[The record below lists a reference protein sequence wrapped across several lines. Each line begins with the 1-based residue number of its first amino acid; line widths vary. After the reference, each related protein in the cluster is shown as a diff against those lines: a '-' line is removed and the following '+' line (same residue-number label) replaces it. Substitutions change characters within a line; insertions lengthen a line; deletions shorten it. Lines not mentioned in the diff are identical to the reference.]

1 MQHRYRSQAFLLASL
16 ILAAPARAQDA
27 ETFGAEDTR
36 APNPTKPAF
45 QPFSVAAGLDLSFL
59 PVIALPSL
67 DLKGL
72 SFQDSLAESSGLV
85 PLRTGLVRQA
95 PVRAVDGVWSELDG
109 GRWLWV
115 AEIRAID
122 AIGVRLHFAN
132 LDLPR
137 GAQLT
142 AFSPRDPSRIAGPIE
157 GRGAFET
164 GDLWTPTF
172 LGERAR
178 VEYLVQGEVGVEP
191 TLPFDLD
198 EVLHVYREPSL
209 QPEPEGGC
217 TIDSSC
223 VSGISS
229 VRNAVGRINYV
240 ENGGGYQCT
249 GQLMRTL
256 AGDFTPYFSTAN
268 HCIASSTVANT
279 AEIYWFYQSS
289 TCNGTVP
296 NINDVP
302 TSTYCSFVSTQV
314 SSDSTLLLV
323 QGTLPSGLY
332 WAGWTSAIQSLGTA
346 GIGIHHPQG
355 TSKKASTGTYL
366 ESYPCGSSD
375 HFSVVFSQGSC
386 DHGSSGS
393 GFFKTSN
400 DQFIGQVHCGD
411 PCTSNISYGRFADFY
426 PLVDTQLAVGSDDAL
441 ENNDSCGGLPDLNE
455 GTYSNLIVKGND
467 DDWYEISVPTGA
479 KLTVDL
485 NFTHAWGD
493 IDAALWVNCGDAS
506 STDISAG
513 VSNSEKLEWINTG
526 PTNTVA
532 WRVYLYN
539 DQRNQYSMTVSL
551 EPDNDTCLTAETI
564 TDNSTRTG
572 TVVNAT
578 HSVTSDCDI
587 GTTARDVW
595 YHYVASQTGTLQINT
610 VGSALDTV
618 VTVYNEC
625 GGTQLGCNDDAF
637 GGSPVA
643 YGTLQSYLTV
653 PVISGE
659 DYYLRI
665 AGYNGLVGWFQ
676 LRVDTDSGA
685 PFCLG
690 DGVSGNNCPCSNTST
705 TSLEAGCRNSTGSA
719 ARLTATG
726 LPDVS
731 NDTLVLQGIGMPPN
745 SSCLYFQGSAK
756 QSSGLG
762 AAFGDGLRC
771 AGGTVIRL
779 ATKTNNSSGTST
791 YPGFFDQSVSVKGN
805 LSFFGGTRYYQCWYR
820 NAAAYCTT
828 STFNVSNGYQVDWRP

>member
-1 MQHRYRSQAFLLASL
+1 MQHRSHTFLLASL
-16 ILAAPARAQDA
+16 LLATPALAQDA
-27 ETFGAEDTR
+27 ETFGVEDTR
-36 APNPTKPAF
+36 APNPAKPAF
-45 QPFSVAAGLDLSFL
+45 QPFSAAAGLDLSFL
-59 PVIALPSL
+59 PVVALPSL
-67 DLKGL
+67 DLNGL
-72 SFQDSLAESSGLV
+72 GAQDAIAESSGLV

-95 PVRAVDGVWSELDG
+95 RVRAVDGVWSELEG

-132 LDLPR
+132 LEIPR
-137 GAQLT
+137 GGQLT
-142 AFSPRDPSRIAGPIE
+142 AFSPRDVSRMAGPIE

-164 GDLWTPTF
+164 GELWTPTF
-172 LGERAR
+172 LGDRAR
-178 VEYLVQGEVGVEP
+178 VEYLVEGEAGIQP
-191 TLPFDLD
+191 ALPFALD

-223 VSGISS
+223 VSGIST
-229 VRNAVGRINYV
+229 VRNAVGRINFI

-249 GQLMRTL
+249 GQLLQTQ

-268 HCIASSTVANT
+268 HCIASSVVANT

-302 TSTYCSFVSTQV
+302 VSTYCSFVATQST
-314 SSDSTLLLV
+314 SDSTLLLV
-323 QGTLPSGLY
+323 QGTLPSGLF
-332 WAGWTSAIQSLGTA
+332 WAGWTSAVQSIGTP

-355 TSKKASTGTYL
+355 TFKKASTGTYL
-366 ESYPCGSSD
+366 NTYPCGSSD
-375 HFSVVFSQGSC
+375 HFSVTFSQGSC

-426 PLVDTQLAVGSDDAL
+426 PVVDTQLAAGSDDSF
-441 ENNDSCGGLPDLNE
+441 ENNDSCGGLPDIAE
-455 GTYSNLIVKGND
+455 GTYGGLVVKGSD
-467 DDWYEISVPTGA
+467 DDWYEISVPAGA
-479 KLTVDL
+479 KLTIDL
-485 NFTHAWGD
+485 SFTHAWGD
-493 IDAALWVNCGDAS
+493 VDAALWVNCGDAS
-506 STDISAG
+506 ATDISAG
-513 VSNSEKLEWINTG
+513 VSNTEKLEWVNTG
-526 PTNTVA
+526 ATNTVA

-539 DQRNQYSMTVSL
+539 DERNQYSMTVSL
-551 EPDNDTCLTAETI
+551 DPENDTCVTAETI
-564 TDNSTRTG
+564 TDNF
-572 TVVNAT
+572 TVAGSNVNAT
-578 HSVTSDCDI
+578 HSLTGNCDLS
-587 GTTARDVW
+587 TTARDVW
-595 YHYVASQTGTLQINT
+595 YRYVASQTGTLQIHT
-610 VGSALDTV
+610 LGSDLDTV
-618 VTVYNEC
+618 VTVFSEC
-625 GGTQLGCNDDAF
+625 SGTELACNDDAL

-643 YGTLQSYLTV
+643 YGTLQSYLTL

-659 DYYLRI
+659 DYFLRI
-665 AGYNGLVGWFQ
+665 AGYNGLVGSFL
-676 LRVDTDSGA
+676 LRVDTDTGA

-690 DGVSGNNCPCSNTST
+690 DGVSANNCPCSNTSA
-705 TSLEAGCRNSTGSA
+705 TSQEAGCSNSTGSS

-731 NDTLVLQGIGMPPN
+731 SDSLVLTGIGMPPN

-756 QSSGLG
+756 QASGLG

-779 ATKTNNSSGTST
+779 GTKTNNSSGTST
-791 YPGFFDQSVSVKGN
+791 YPGLLDQSVSVKGN
-805 LSFFGGTRYYQCWYR
+805 LGIFGGTRYYQCWYR
-820 NAAAYCTT
+820 NAAVYCTS